1 LWLSLFFHYTP
12 HTIADF
18 RLEAGSQIRNPK
30 STIRNRDVDDL
41 IRTLPKLLRAA
52 GEMEEVAEAAARVA
66 WRRVAG
72 SALRRQAVPFRLYR
86 KTLIVAVADATWQKQ
101 LEAMSGQLLF
111 RLNSLLGQAV
121 VTYIEFRIDPKTV
134 HAERAALL
142 SQEIDRE
149 DQERRALRCSA
160 SGELLAAA
168 RAIQDEDLRR
178 RFLLAAGSCIDRR
191 ERE

>member
-1 LWLSLFFHYTP
+1 
-12 HTIADF
+12 
-18 RLEAGSQIRNPK
+18 
-30 STIRNRDVDDL
+30 VDEL

-52 GEMEEVAEAAARVA
+52 GEAEEVLEAAALVA

-72 SALRRQAVPFRLYR
+72 EGLRTQAVPFRLYR

-111 RLNSLLGQAV
+111 GLNSLLGQAV
-121 VTYIEFRIDPKTV
+121 VTYIEFRIDPQTV
-134 HAERAALL
+134 HARRAVE
-142 SQEIDRE
+142 QPEQGQNRIE
-149 DQERRALRCSA
+149 QERRALRSV
-160 SGELLAAA
+160 SGEISLAAD
-168 RAIQDEDLRR
+168 AIHDDDLRR